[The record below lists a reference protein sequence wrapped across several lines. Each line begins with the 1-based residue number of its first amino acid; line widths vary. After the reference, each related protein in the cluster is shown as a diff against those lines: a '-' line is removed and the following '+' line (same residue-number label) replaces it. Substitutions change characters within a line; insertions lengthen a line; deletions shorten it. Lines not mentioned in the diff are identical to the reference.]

1 MKRDFAYGRS
11 FNFFNRRTKRREYER
26 MRRIARFWRVYDA
39 PPDHWPPAF
48 YSEFWNWFR
57 PAAPYPAEPLAVRLN
72 EYSANKDIPY

>member
-39 PPDHWPPAF
+39 PPDDWPPAF
-48 YSEFWNWFR
+48 YSEFWDWFR
-57 PAAPYPAEPLAVRLN
+57 PAGPYPAAPLAVRLD
-72 EYSANKDIPY
+72 EHSAAKDIPY